1 MKRPLS
7 PPAFG
12 TLLERTQPERMS
24 AIFHQVASA
33 SDVDYPHYD
42 QIRHRPPP
50 EGLTLDEWWLGL
62 KFRRQTR
69 VPVPLAGGHGGAFHY
84 TLPDGVQALLH
95 RVDSDARGHIA
106 ADLPVTGTEARDRYV
121 LNSLIEEAI
130 TSSQLEGAST
140 TRKVAAEMLRSGRKP
155 RDLSERMIFNNLL
168 AMQQARTLRD
178 SPLSPERVLH
188 LHRVVSEHTLDDA
201 SAAGRLQRPGEQ
213 RVTVYDNRD
222 GTLLHDPPDA
232 ASLPERLARMCAW
245 ANGELDGERFV
256 HPVIRA
262 IVLHFWL
269 AYDHPFADGNGRTA
283 RTLFYWSMLRSGYWL
298 AEFLSIS
305 RLLRKA
311 PAAYA
316 RAFLHT
322 ETDENDLTYFVLY
335 Q

>member
-1 MKRPLS
+1 MLRS
-7 PPAFG
+7 FA
-12 TLLERTQPERMS
+12 
-24 AIFHQVASA
+24 AW
-33 SDVDYPHYD
+33 
-42 QIRHRPPP
+42 
-50 EGLTLDEWWLGL
+50 LT
-62 KFRRQTR
+62 R
-69 VPVPLAGGHGGAFHY
+69 HGG
-84 TLPDGVQALLH
+84 
-95 RVDSDARGHIA
+95 
-106 ADLPVTGTEARDRYV
+106 
-121 LNSLIEEAI
+121 
-130 TSSQLEGAST
+130 
-140 TRKVAAEMLRSGRKP
+140 SGRKP

-178 SPLSPERVLH
+178 SPLSPERVLD

-311 PAAYA
+311 PSAYA

-322 ETDENDLTYFVLY
+322 ETDENDLTYFVLHQLHIVVRAIDDLY
-335 Q
+335 DYLRRKNRELDALSKRMREEGRFNHRQKALLAHAVRHADARYTIESHRRSHDVVYATARADLLALAEARLLLAGKEGRRMVFTVPADLERRLQGGD